1 MTLRAGSRRID
12 VATEIDWQERER
24 ILNREFVPEVLE
36 MYRDS
41 MQLSSKWK
49 DEFATFWQLPTD
61 FSI

>member
-1 MTLRAGSRRID
+1 
-12 VATEIDWQERER
+12 
-24 ILNREFVPEVLE
+24 

-49 DEFATFWQLPTD
+49 DEFATFWQLPAD